1 MSKVDIENL
10 IYKKPNLEFGL
21 FSKIHYSSIQDPS
34 DEGGEEELPLP
45 TQLPLPTP
53 TPTILPGYGD
63 GSGQTGIGGE

>member
-34 DEGGEEELPLP
+34 DEPEETE
-45 TQLPLPTP
+45 LPLPTP
-53 TPTILPGYGD
+53 TPTILPGYDD